1 MPKPSRTGF
10 RCLSYFYAETTG
22 AKVCEEGREV
32 IAARTKMFLSSHIG
46 PGNLRQSGQDVVER
60 GYKEGDLSVSG
71 SCGMPGTCSLIEMTF
86 STSGVTPGSTFAVRE
101 TVKLRDLAGVNRSKA
116 RR

>member
-60 GYKEGDLSVSG
+60 GYKDADFFLSVS
-71 SCGMPGTCSLIEMTF
+71 CGGRIF
-86 STSGVTPGSTFAVRE
+86 STFIELPATSSRMRRLPTIAVTDTW
-101 TVKLRDLAGVNRSKA
+101 
-116 RR
+116 